1 MFSGENHVKGWTAI
15 RRHWVRFHVQKQFQ
29 FFRNLGQQVRLL
41 FEHGCA
47 AQQQQQRQRVVVK
60 RSTFLDVVKRLVQV
74 VVDVVVVVVVDVQKR
89 RRQRHEQLVLP
100 ESEFTERG
108 FESRLGQ
115 QVQSGHEP
123 MDAAIHVNKKNQV
136 QIKKNIFRAFWC
148 ILTILHF
155 IYFFTHWRII
165 SVSSFVKHLC
175 FDFSPYH
182 CTRSKKKCD

>member
-115 QVQSGHEP
+115 QVQSGHESL
-123 MDAAIHVNKKNQV
+123 DAAIHVNKK
-136 QIKKNIFRAFWC
+136 IKFKLKKNISCFLMYFNNFALYLFFYALENNLCLFFCKTSLLWL
-148 ILTILHF
+148 LTLPL
-155 IYFFTHWRII
+155 YQ
-165 SVSSFVKHLC
+165 K
-175 FDFSPYH
+175 
-182 CTRSKKKCD
+182 